1 MMLVVIILGREGKC
15 KHKERFIKQ
24 FKTERVDIDVDTGV
38 VRGSVL
44 QTFIQNPY
52 VLVTKS
58 KLSRL
63 TDSNI

>member
-1 MMLVVIILGREGKC
+1 MMLAVIITVHSRKC
-15 KHKERFIKQ
+15 NTDFH
-24 FKTERVDIDVDTGV
+24 ERVDIDVDTGV